1 MCIRDSITG
10 TFNAEYGNAM
20 SGIVNAVTK
29 DGSNEFHGSFNSGFS
44 TYITENKRNG
54 EEVFIGL
61 DPFGIN
67 SNSDLKFSL
76 SGPVIKDR
84 LYFFTNFRT
93 QDVSGHLNGVRRFE
107 VWNLSNFYDQDSS
120 KWFSENTGDSSFVP
134 MNKGQYSSFMGKL
147 SYNLGNIKL
156 ALMLNVNNSVSRG
169 YNHIYKYNPV
179 VRAYGDVTTSL

>member
-1 MCIRDSITG
+1 
-10 TFNAEYGNAM
+10 M

-93 QDVSGHLNGVRRFE
+93 QDVSGH
-107 VWNLSNFYDQDSS
+107 
-120 KWFSENTGDSSFVP
+120 SEWG
-134 MNKGQYSSFMGKL
+134 
-147 SYNLGNIKL
+147 
-156 ALMLNVNNSVSRG
+156 
-169 YNHIYKYNPV
+169 
-179 VRAYGDVTTSL
+179 